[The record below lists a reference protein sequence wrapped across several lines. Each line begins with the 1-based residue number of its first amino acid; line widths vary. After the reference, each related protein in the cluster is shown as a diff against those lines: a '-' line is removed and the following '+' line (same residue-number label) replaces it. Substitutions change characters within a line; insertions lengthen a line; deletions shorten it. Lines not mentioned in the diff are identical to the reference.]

1 MPSLSQADVGII
13 GTALKKRLERVE
25 LSAAWRRIHEE
36 FQIGENAGRWLN
48 LTRKDRSDLSL
59 LCLKLTGVDPLLGVS
74 GENRVEVA
82 GGAFNEKWGNV
93 AVRDG
98 RIFVSALNSDLVLNQ
113 SSQAI
118 SPRIE
123 YRVHADNIR
132 LDAYEALVVFENLG
146 AYIHSQSF
154 CWPDLGAVLLIYR
167 GHEGPEERA
176 VLELLK
182 EHAGKKPI
190 YAFFDPDPA
199 GIGMV
204 MDLPGASHAIVPPLD
219 MRIRKRR
226 LQQRFNEQ
234 LASRSNLKQQ
244 SANFSQAWQ
253 LYVEELIDSGIASS
267 QEWLC
272 HAGVEL
278 RSIALKCE

>member
-1 MPSLSQADVGII
+1 
-13 GTALKKRLERVE
+13 
-25 LSAAWRRIHEE
+25 
-36 FQIGENAGRWLN
+36 
-48 LTRKDRSDLSL
+48 
-59 LCLKLTGVDPLLGVS
+59 
-74 GENRVEVA
+74 
-82 GGAFNEKWGNV
+82 
-93 AVRDG
+93 
-98 RIFVSALNSDLVLNQ
+98 
-113 SSQAI
+113 
-118 SPRIE
+118 
-123 YRVHADNIR
+123 
-132 LDAYEALVVFENLG
+132 
-146 AYIHSQSF
+146 
-154 CWPDLGAVLLIYR
+154 
-167 GHEGPEERA
+167 
-176 VLELLK
+176 
-182 EHAGKKPI
+182 
-190 YAFFDPDPA
+190 
-199 GIGMV
+199 MV